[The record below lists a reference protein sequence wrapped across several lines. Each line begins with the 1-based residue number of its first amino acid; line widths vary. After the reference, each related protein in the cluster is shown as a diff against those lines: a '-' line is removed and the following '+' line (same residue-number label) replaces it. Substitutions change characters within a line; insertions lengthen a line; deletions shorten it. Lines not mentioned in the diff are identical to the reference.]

1 MCKSMR
7 AIGRRLGSRRAAGA
21 ALLAILAVVP
31 IRADR
36 AGDILSTLNRV
47 AAALTAGLASDAMEP
62 FDKSFSGYATLL
74 EYFSGLTNNSQ
85 LVNEI
90 DVVDEQDDSA
100 TRSSL
105 TIQWTL
111 TMTDKTS
118 FETRQRS
125 GEIHVRIAL
134 QDGKWKI
141 VQFSP
146 IDLFDPQSKR
156 QSR

>member
-1 MCKSMR
+1 MR
-7 AIGRRLGSRRAAGA
+7 AIGRRLASGRDVRAAF
-21 ALLAILAVVP
+21 LSILAVLP
-31 IRADR
+31 MQADR

-47 AAALTAGLASDAMEP
+47 AAALTAGIASDAMEP
-62 FDKSFSGYATLL
+62 FDKSFTGYTKLL

-90 DVVDEQDDSA
+90 DVVDEQNDSA

-105 TIQWTL
+105 TIHWTL

-125 GEIHVRIAL
+125 GEIHVRMAL
-134 QDGKWKI
+134 EDENWKI
-141 VQFSP
+141 VEFAP
-146 IDLFDPQSKR
+146 IDLFNPQSKQ